1 MIASRQPTRERTV
14 MHLRIAK
21 REKNG
26 KVYRYAQI
34 VESFR
39 RDDGMPSRKTIA
51 NLGQLSEQEVA
62 NLRVALQAS
71 RQNTTLVLPG
81 DPAHQEWQ
89 AKITASLSYLDIAVA
104 LETWNRWKLPGLLN
118 RLLPQKNEAVP
129 PGAVI
134 AALVLHRC
142 TDPGSKLY
150 AQRWFP
156 RTALP
161 ELLDMEP
168 SQFGNTRI
176 HRVLEGLD
184 HIDANLQTELVKR
197 YRSKDGLFAS
207 IFMDVTDA
215 WFAGRGPDMA
225 ERDRTKDGLS
235 NKHKIGIVLV
245 CNEHGYPLRWK
256 VVPGKRRDPLCMGD
270 MLHQIQDED
279 WIGEAPLVCDRAMGT
294 AKAVAKLVESGV
306 RFVTA
311 TRRNEIATYTDRI
324 PYKEFLDLHPVAS
337 QITLEGE
344 SQVAAKAAQRTGLTK
359 VNDRTYVYD
368 LGVCQRTLKFERPQ
382 SQYSDQDWD
391 PDELEGGASF
401 IALARIFQRRIDKKL
416 YRNKSDLAQKEGMT
430 RARVTQIMNT
440 LKLDHDLQERIL
452 HGEFGYVPERVIRKC
467 VQAGKE
473 TEQRKLL
480 EQSARIMRPVHQ
492 SGKPPRRVGHRKV
505 PLRLVAYFNPEMFA
519 EQRAGFL
526 DRRGRVEKYVADLN
540 EQLMASDKRRDKTK
554 VLIEVHGQLTRW
566 KLLSVFDLS
575 IVSMRHPQTRRRYWR
590 VRLKLDQKQWEHRLR
605 YAGFVLLV
613 GHPDL
618 PHSAEDIV
626 RLYRQKDVVEKD
638 FQTIKSAVKL
648 RPLYHHTDAKVRAHV
663 TLCMLAL
670 LIERSIERRLKRSNL
685 AHTAASCFEQLRT
698 CHLNL
703 VTSDRYLE
711 PTYAATEPT
720 QEQLAILRNLR
731 MKGLIDPEEISES
744 IILRRDV

>member
-1 MIASRQPTRERTV
+1 
-14 MHLRIAK
+14 MHIRIAK
-21 REKNG
+21 RKKNG

-51 NLGQLSEQEVA
+51 NLGQLSEQEIT
-62 NLRVALQAS
+62 NLRIALQAS
-71 RQNTTLVLPG
+71 RQDTTLVLPG
-81 DPAHQEWQ
+81 DPEHEEWQ
-89 AKITASLSYLDIAVA
+89 AKITASLSYLDVAVA

-142 TDPGSKLY
+142 NDPGSKLY

-161 ELLDMEP
+161 ELLDIEP
-168 SQFGNTRI
+168 GQFGNTRI
-176 HRVLEGLD
+176 HRVLESLD
-184 HIDANLQTELVKR
+184 RIEDNLQAELVKR
-197 YRSKDGLFAS
+197 YRSKDGLFAT

-215 WFAGRGPDMA
+215 WFAGRGPEMA
-225 ERDRTKDGLS
+225 ERDRTKEGFS

-256 VVPGKRRDPLCMGD
+256 VVPGKRRDPLCMSD
-270 MLHQIQDED
+270 MLEQIQDED
-279 WIGEAPLVCDRAMGT
+279 WIGEAPLVCDRTMGT

-306 RFVTA
+306 RFLTA
-311 TRRNEIATYTDRI
+311 TRRTEIASYTDRI
-324 PYKEFLDLHPVAS
+324 PYKELLDLHPMGS

-344 SQVAAKAAQRTGLTK
+344 IKTAAEAVQRGGLTK
-359 VNDRTYVYD
+359 VDETTYVYD
-368 LGVCQRTLKFERPQ
+368 LGICQRTLKFERQ
-382 SQYSDQDWD
+382 QNQYTDEVWD

-401 IALARIFQRRIDKKL
+401 IALARVFQRRIEKKQ

-440 LKLDHDLQERIL
+440 LKIDHDLQERIL
-452 HGEFGYVPERVIRKC
+452 CGEFGYVPERVLRKC
-467 VQAGKE
+467 VQAGKGS
-473 TEQRKLL
+473 EQRKLL
-480 EQSARIMRPVHQ
+480 EESARVMRPVR
-492 SGKPPRRVGHRKV
+492 SNGKPPRRVGYQKV
-505 PLRLVAYFNPEMFA
+505 PLRLVAYFNPRMFA
-519 EQRAGFL
+519 EQRATIL
-526 DRRGRVEKYVADLN
+526 DRRHGIESYVADLN
-540 EQLMASDKRRDKTK
+540 DQLMASDKLRDKTK
-554 VLIEVHGQLTRW
+554 VLVEVHGQLMRW
-566 KLLSVFDLS
+566 KLLSAFDVN
-575 IVSMRHPQTRRRYWR
+575 IVSLRHPETRQRYWR
-590 VRLKLDQKQWEHRLR
+590 VRLKLNLKKWERRLR

-613 GHPDL
+613 GHSDL

-626 RLYRQKDVVEKD
+626 RLYRQKDTVEKD
-638 FQTIKSAVKL
+638 FQTIKSVVKL

-670 LIERSIERRLKRSNL
+670 LIERSMERRLKRSNL

-703 VTSDRYLE
+703 ITSDRYLE

-731 MKGLIDPEEISES
+731 MKGLVDPEEISES
-744 IILRRDV
+744 IILRRNV